1 MRHGDPMADIYSR
14 KRRSDIMGRIV
25 SKDTLPEVKVRSV
38 LHRMGYRFRIHR
50 KDLPGKPDIVLP
62 KWKTIV
68 FVHGC
73 FWHGHDCCEGHI
85 PKTNSSYWAPKLE
98 RNRKRDLEN
107 AEKLDKLGWKR
118 IVVWECQTG
127 SLKKLEDRLREAMQT
142 VLGTDDSKGREGRLL
157 DQGSPDAQ
165 CNTTASRSLGCSAEP
180 AALTGRSAG
189 TIQGHPRL
197 RQLISRDQ

>member
-1 MRHGDPMADIYSR
+1 MRGQPWRKWPAAIRVDGRIRGQEKAVWAGDRMADIYSR
-14 KRRSDIMGRIV
+14 ERRSHIMGRIL
-25 SKDTLPEVKVRSV
+25 SKDTLPEVKVRRA

-62 KWKTIV
+62 KWKIV
-68 FVHGC
+68 IFVHGC

-107 AEKLDKLGWKR
+107 AEKLDRLNWKR

-127 SLKKLEDRLREAMQT
+127 SLKKLEDCLREVMQS
-142 VLGTDDSKGREGRLL
+142 VRGTDDSKTRRGV
-157 DQGSPDAQ
+157 
-165 CNTTASRSLGCSAEP
+165 
-180 AALTGRSAG
+180 
-189 TIQGHPRL
+189 
-197 RQLISRDQ
+197 